1 MRSASYVRYTE
12 QPFLAYVDNVSPE
25 LRIVGAWFAVRQ
37 ISRIKFLLTT
47 PHNGV
52 RSVPLERYFL
62 ADGDNVSQ
70 ELRDGGV
77 VCGSSHCT
85 HQTCFDYVLYM
96 REVGPPCN
104 IYNIYLLGHKS
115 RTTSGG
121 RGRG

>member
-1 MRSASYVRYTE
+1 M
-12 QPFLAYVDNVSPE
+12 AYVDNVSPE

-47 PHNGV
+47 PHDGV

-96 REVGPPCN
+96 REVGPPCK
-104 IYNIYLLGHKS
+104 IYN
-115 RTTSGG
+115 TSLATNPDLRVEGGG
-121 RGRG
+121 RG